1 MCVKNDIIT
10 FSFSDSVGALTVV
23 FVLLN
28 KEEEGREREEGR
40 EKEEEEEEEEEEE
53 GADFLT
59 GVFPVSFVSTDILL
73 ENVTRTGLG
82 KLFITLGEKKI
93 TLKYFKST

>member
-1 MCVKNDIIT
+1 M
-10 FSFSDSVGALTVV
+10 GALTVV

-40 EKEEEEEEEEEEE
+40 EKEEEEEEEE

-59 GVFPVSFVSTDILL
+59 GVFAVSFVSTDILL

>member
-1 MCVKNDIIT
+1 M
-10 FSFSDSVGALTVV
+10 GALTVV
-23 FVLLN
+23 LVLLN

-40 EKEEEEEEEEEEE
+40 EKEEEEEEEEED

-82 KLFITLGEKKI
+82 KLFITLR
-93 TLKYFKST
+93 KYFYFEIY